1 MSKMVKKWLLM
12 LVSIVAL
19 AILAA
24 GCGSSTSNTASSQDT
39 SLKGKK
45 IVIGIGTYAPF
56 FYQDASGKNIGFDL
70 DLIDAISK
78 KVGFTYELKVME
90 FDPLFIS
97 VQGGQVDMAAG
108 QVCIT
113 EERKKKMSFTAPYY
127 YAGLRAVVRKDSS
140 ITSQDE
146 LHGKTIA
153 VEKGAAAHAYTSKT
167 YPDSE
172 IIAFPQQSAAYMEVE
187 KGTAHATIYDTP
199 NVAYY
204 LKTHPESQLKVVG
217 TEVEKVPSGFAF
229 PKNSKYVAEI
239 DKALKELQDDGT
251 IDALQKKWIN
261 LDVSGGTKS
270 P

>member
-1 MSKMVKKWLLM
+1 MNKMIKKWFLM
-12 LVSIVAL
+12 LVSIITL
-19 AILAA
+19 TILAA
-24 GCGSSTSNTASSQDT
+24 GCGSSTSNSVSTKDT

-45 IVIGIGTYAPF
+45 VTIGIGTYAPF
-56 FYQDASGKNIGFDL
+56 FYQDANGKNIGYDL

-78 KVGFTYELKVME
+78 KIGFTYELKVME

-97 VQGGQVDMAAG
+97 VQGGQVDIAAG

-113 EERKKKMSFTAPYY
+113 EERKKKMSFSTPYY
-127 YAGLRAVVRKDSS
+127 YAGLRTVVRKDSA
-140 ITSQDE
+140 ITSQND
-146 LHGKTIA
+146 LHDKKIA

-167 YPDSE
+167 YPDAE

-187 KGTAHATIYDTP
+187 KGSAHATIYDTP

-204 LKTHPESQLKVVG
+204 LKTHPESQIKVVG
-217 TEVEKVPSGFAF
+217 TEVEKVPCGFAY
-229 PKNSKYVAEI
+229 PKDSKYVAEI

-251 IDALQKKWIN
+251 LDALQKKWIN
-261 LDVSGGTKS
+261 LDVSGGAKT